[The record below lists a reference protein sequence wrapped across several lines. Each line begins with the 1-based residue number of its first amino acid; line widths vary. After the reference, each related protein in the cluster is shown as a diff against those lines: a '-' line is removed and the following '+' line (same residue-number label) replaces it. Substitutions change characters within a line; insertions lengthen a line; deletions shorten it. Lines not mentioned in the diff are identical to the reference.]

1 MSDIF
6 IDIVLRE
13 FHERAKMCSIFNV
26 LTVCIIFWLIFAII
40 GVNTFMGKFQ
50 VKTTFATKMARDF
63 LQECVNEEDGSRFN
77 HEIIP
82 NKTV

>member
-1 MSDIF
+1 MSDIL

-13 FHERAKMCSIFNV
+13 FHERENMCSIFNV

-50 VKTTFATKMARDF
+50 VKKLSIGF
-63 LQECVNEEDGSRFN
+63 S
-77 HEIIP
+77 
-82 NKTV
+82 